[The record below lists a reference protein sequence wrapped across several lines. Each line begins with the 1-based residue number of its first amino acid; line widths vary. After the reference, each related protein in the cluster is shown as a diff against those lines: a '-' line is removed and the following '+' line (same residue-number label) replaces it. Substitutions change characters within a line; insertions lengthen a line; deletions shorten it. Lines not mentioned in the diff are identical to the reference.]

1 MTFEFLLLRVVHIVG
16 GMFWVGSGL
25 FTSLFLVPALATS
38 GATAGQVMAA
48 LQQRRLFTVLPLVAV
63 ITIATGLRLMMINSA
78 GFSAAYFASATGRAF
93 AAAGAASVVAF
104 LLALLISRPSAM
116 RAGQLAHTISSA
128 PESSRAALVA
138 EQAALQRRSAVAGA
152 AATTL
157 LVLGAAGM
165 SIARYLT

>member
-1 MTFEFLLLRVVHIVG
+1 MSFEFLLLRILHVLG

-38 GATAGQVMAA
+38 GATAGQVMAG

-63 ITIATGLRLMMINSA
+63 MTMVTGLRLMWITSA
-78 GFSAAYFASATGRAF
+78 GFSPQYFASASGRAF
-93 AAAGAASVVAF
+93 AIAGAASVVAF
-104 LLALLISRPSAM
+104 LVSLLISRPSAM
-116 RAGQLAHTISSA
+116 RAGQLEREISSA
-128 PESSRAALVA
+128 PEGQRAALVT
-138 EQAALQRRSAVAGA
+138 EQAALLRRSTRAGV

-165 SIARYLT
+165 SVARYLT